1 MTGRTGSTIGVLG
14 GMGPEATIL
23 LMRRIMAAT
32 PANDDADHVPLL
44 VDNNTQVP
52 SRIEALIE
60 GRGDD
65 PGPVLASMARRLEVA
80 GAGAL
85 VMPCNTAHAYT
96 DAVRD
101 AVTIPFLSMVEL
113 TADALAGAY
122 PNGRIGILASPAI
135 KITGLYQR
143 ALEPHGMSARY
154 LDDQDALLAAIRAL
168 KRDASD
174 TQAGTS
180 LLQSAEVL
188 MDQGADCVLIGCS
201 EFSLLTPK
209 LAATVPAVDS
219 IDVLA
224 GAAVAFA
231 KADEASP
238 FSSHITDK
246 AGQRPGAATVQ
257 ISSGR

>member
-1 MTGRTGSTIGVLG
+1 MIARTIPTIGVLG

-23 LMRRIMAAT
+23 LMQRIMAAT
-32 PANDDADHVPLL
+32 AAQDDADHVPLL

-52 SRIEALIE
+52 SRIKALIE
-60 GRGDD
+60 GVGED

-80 GAGAL
+80 GADAL

-96 DAVRD
+96 DSVRD
-101 AVTIPFLSMVEL
+101 AVSIPFLSMVEL
-113 TADALAGAY
+113 TVESLAATY
-122 PNGRIGILASPAI
+122 PGGRIGILASPAI
-135 KITGLYQR
+135 KITGLYER
-143 ALEPHGMSARY
+143 ALEPHGLSALY
-154 LDDQDALLAAIRAL
+154 SHDQEALLAAIRAL

-174 TQAGTS
+174 KQAGAS
-180 LLQSAEVL
+180 VLQSATAL
-188 MDQGADCVLIGCS
+188 ADQGADCVLIGCS
-201 EFSLLTPK
+201 EFSLLTPT
-209 LAATVPAVDS
+209 LAATVPALDS

-224 GAAVAFA
+224 DAVLAFA
-231 KADEASP
+231 KADDASP